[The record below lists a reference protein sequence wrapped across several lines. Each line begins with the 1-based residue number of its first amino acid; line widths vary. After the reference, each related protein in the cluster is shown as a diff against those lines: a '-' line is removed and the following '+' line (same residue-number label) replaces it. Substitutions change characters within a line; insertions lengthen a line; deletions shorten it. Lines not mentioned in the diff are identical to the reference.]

1 MYCANVKL
9 SEKVFTFQK
18 SLIAKSV
25 NAILAF
31 LQSSTKNRLS
41 QLEQIKIKKCR
52 KERDMMFTERNKDV
66 KRERER
72 DAI

>member
-41 QLEQIKIKKCR
+41 QLEQIKIKMCR
-52 KERDMMFTERNKDV
+52 KERDMEKERKKESNKDV
-66 KRERER
+66 YRKK
-72 DAI
+72 

>member
-9 SEKVFTFQK
+9 SEKGVPRKGIYIAKIIQ
-18 SLIAKSV
+18 IAKSV

-52 KERDMMFTERNKDV
+52 KER
-66 KRERER
+66 ERE
-72 DAI
+72 

>member
-9 SEKVFTFQK
+9 SRKGIYIAKIIQ
-18 SLIAKSV
+18 IAKSV

-41 QLEQIKIKKCR
+41 QLEQIKIKMCR
-52 KERDMMFTERNKDV
+52 KERDMEKERKKESNKDV
-66 KRERER
+66 YRKK
-72 DAI
+72 